1 MNSYTI
7 TIISVTEQGLPEGS
21 GSGSLSFWIDPLPD
35 SAGKAELA
43 QLALHLDNDV
53 FKLGEAP
60 EQRPGFYYWPVSVSG
75 VNLDWSQQDYVILRL
90 RETSSG
96 DSSPAR
102 VAEPLTA
109 AFEGLPERHDGETA
123 FTFRI
128 VFSEAVSVT
137 PDTRE
142 ALSISLPPVPNCDA
156 DGAVCTPDR
165 RALSIWAAA
174 IVTGP
179 ADQPERNT
187 AATGKPTISGT
198 PQVGGTLTADTKG
211 IADEDGLEN
220 AAFSYQWLANDAD
233 IPGATESTY
242 TLSEAARGK
251 AISVRVSFTDDAGNA
266 ELLTSEDTDAW
277 SATMTVEWVYQGYGY
292 YSTDAKKAGSLS
304 PASFEVDSTTYTVK
318 MVETQGWMYIGTD
331 RELPFDFVLELDG
344 ERFASSDASFRTY
357 SYGNIYKWIRTGL
370 SWRDGDTVEVRLLRT
385 FKDETAVNSAATGAP
400 IISGTAQVGETLTA
414 DTSGIADHDGLTN
427 TSFSY
432 QWLADDTDIG
442 GATGS
447 TYTLA
452 DGDEGKTIAVEVSF
466 TDDEGNEETLTS
478 TATATVEAPPNNP
491 ATGAPAISGTAQVGE
506 TLTADTSGIADQDGL
521 DNATFTFQWLADHA
535 DISGATGSTYTLA
548 DADEGKAIR
557 VQISFTDD
565 AGNEETLTSA
575 ATEAVAGNE
584 EPVAR
589 EDSAAWSAT
598 MTVEWVYQGYGYYS
612 TDAKKAGSLSP
623 ASFEVDSTTYT
634 VKMVE
639 TRGGCTSAWT
649 GSFPSNSC
657 WSWTGCGSLPA
668 MRPSRPTATATS
680 IGGKERA

>member
-90 RETSSG
+90 REASSG

-109 AFEGLPERHDGETA
+109 AFEGLPEAHDGETA

-128 VFSEAVSVT
+128 VFSEAVSVTPEAMLTHVLTVDGGTVTGAARVDGETGVWDITVT

-179 ADQPERNT
+179 ADQPESNT
-187 AATGKPTISGT
+187 AATGTPTISGT

-220 AAFSYQWLANDAD
+220 AAFSYQWLADDAD

-242 TLSEAARGK
+242 TLSEAVEGK

-277 SATMTVEWVYQGYGY
+277 SATMTVEWVYQGHGY
-292 YSTDAKKAGSLS
+292 YSTDAKRAGSLS
-304 PASFEVDSTTYTVK
+304 PASFDGGRHDVHREDGGNAGLVDVHRHRP
-318 MVETQGWMYIGTD
+318 G
-331 RELPFDFVLELDG
+331 
-344 ERFASSDASFRTY
+344 ASLRLRAGVGRDA
-357 SYGNIYKWIRTGL
+357 
-370 SWRDGDTVEVRLLRT
+370 V
-385 FKDETAVNSAATGAP
+385 
-400 IISGTAQVGETLTA
+400 
-414 DTSGIADHDGLTN
+414 
-427 TSFSY
+427 
-432 QWLADDTDIG
+432 
-442 GATGS
+442 
-447 TYTLA
+447 
-452 DGDEGKTIAVEVSF
+452 
-466 TDDEGNEETLTS
+466 
-478 TATATVEAPPNNP
+478 
-491 ATGAPAISGTAQVGE
+491 
-506 TLTADTSGIADQDGL
+506 
-521 DNATFTFQWLADHA
+521 
-535 DISGATGSTYTLA
+535 
-548 DADEGKAIR
+548 R
-557 VQISFTDD
+557 VQRCVLQD
-565 AGNEETLTSA
+565 
-575 ATEAVAGNE
+575 
-584 EPVAR
+584 
-589 EDSAAWSAT
+589 
-598 MTVEWVYQGYGYYS
+598 
-612 TDAKKAGSLSP
+612 
-623 ASFEVDSTTYT
+623 
-634 VKMVE
+634 
-639 TRGGCTSAWT
+639 
-649 GSFPSNSC
+649 
-657 WSWTGCGSLPA
+657 
-668 MRPSRPTATATS
+668 PTATATS
-680 IGGKERA
+680 ISG